1 MTTKDWML
9 LIVPIISNGIFIFI
23 FQTLIKRK
31 FDKIVKVEER
41 QKEIV
46 NTFLQMLQDSIE
58 IVSEVEKQFKFR
70 EDMEEIIEQFK
81 VNISMMCRYG
91 RNMEF
96 IIKSSDDIEKIRAT
110 SGFCITMLNDYN
122 SLGKVKSYNYPMENQ
137 EQILGYLFEIQ
148 TLLKKCIRQTI
159 KI

>member
-9 LIVPIISNGIFIFI
+9 LIVPIVCNGILIFI

-31 FDKIVKVEER
+31 FDKIVKIEER
-41 QKEIV
+41 EKEIV

-70 EDMEEIIEQFK
+70 EDMEDIIEKFK
-81 VNISMMCRYG
+81 VNISMMRRYG
-91 RNMEF
+91 TNMEF
-96 IIKSSDDIEKIRAT
+96 IIKCSDDIEKIWAK
-110 SGFCITMLNDYN
+110 SGLCITMLNEYN
-122 SLGKVKSYNYPMENQ
+122 SLGEVKSYNYPMENQ
-137 EQILGYLFEIQ
+137 EQIVGYLFEIR
-148 TLLKKCIRQTI
+148 TLLKKLISQTI

>member
-9 LIVPIISNGIFIFI
+9 LIVPIICNGIFIFI

-31 FDKIVKVEER
+31 FDKIVKIEER
-41 QKEIV
+41 EKEIV

-70 EDMEEIIEQFK
+70 EDMQDIIEQFK
-81 VNISMMCRYG
+81 VNISMMRRYG
-91 RNMEF
+91 TNIEF
-96 IIKSSDDIEKIRAT
+96 IIKCSDDIKKIWAK
-110 SGFCITMLNDYN
+110 SGFCITMLNEYN
-122 SLGKVKSYNYPMENQ
+122 SLGKIKSYNYPMENQ
-137 EQILGYLFEIQ
+137 EQIMGYLFEIR
-148 TLLKKCIRQTI
+148 TLLKKLIRETI